1 MPAKWKDILAGFPA
15 AVEEAIETASRDAA
29 ETLNQSIRRIAQSP
43 TVSDALGALVDSTP
57 PFCALA
63 SVLSLKDG
71 RAQALRSKGTAV
83 SSAPFE
89 IASAPALASMLE
101 TKEPVASAA
110 TPAQLSLA
118 LSQALAAPDSRAYL
132 FPLKVRQ
139 EVVAALAA
147 AGAVQ
152 AGAMECLCEA
162 ASLKLEI
169 LLPPPPP
176 PSPPAPRSPQ
186 PRPPVKETAKRE
198 PSAWDSLP
206 AETQRMHLQAQRFS
220 RVKVAELRLYHAD
233 AVRDGRAK
241 SDLYGALRGDIDAL
255 RAEYQRDYAATPT
268 MVDYLH
274 LELLRTLAHDDD
286 RLLGA
291 NYPGPLI

>member
-1 MPAKWKDILAGFPA
+1 MPAKWKDLLAGIPT

-29 ETLNQSIRRIAQSP
+29 EALNQAIRRIAQSP
-43 TVSDALGALVDSTP
+43 SVSDALGALVDSTP
-57 PFCALA
+57 PFCAVA
-63 SVLSLKDG
+63 AVLSLKDG
-71 RAQALRSKGTAV
+71 QAEPVRSRGTAV
-83 SSAPFE
+83 AGAPFE
-89 IASAPALASMLE
+89 IAAAPALVSLLE
-101 TKEPVASAA
+101 TKEPVAATA
-110 TPAQLSLA
+110 TPGQLSP
-118 LSQALAAPDSRAYL
+118 ALAETLATPDSRAYL

-147 AGAVQ
+147 SGTVQ
-152 AGAMECLCEA
+152 AGAIECLCEA

-176 PSPPAPRSPQ
+176 PAPAPSAQ
-186 PRPPVKETAKRE
+186 PGTKPRQE

-206 AETQRMHLQAQRFS
+206 AEIQRLHLQAQRFA

-233 AVRDGRAK
+233 AVREGRAK
-241 SDLYGALRGDIDAL
+241 SDLYGELKNEIDKL
-255 RAEYQRDYAATPT
+255 RAEFQKDFTSSPT

-274 LELLRTLAHDDD
+274 LELLRTLAHDND

-291 NYPGPLI
+291 NYPGPLV